1 MTDQSPHQAD
11 HAQERGHILVI
22 EPDAA
27 YAARFPDAPVEYR
40 WSIECQNPARCGG
53 WQECHESHQ
62 IDGEPVNDG
71 PWESEESAP
80 WFEEDYYT
88 FHGVEH
94 EWRYGYGWTVPFD
107 GCVVAENA
115 GYTDCP
121 VEPMRPGRWLVDDEW
136 DDTYMSLNAVEE
148 LALSPVSGS
157 RR

>member
-1 MTDQSPHQAD
+1 MATESTEKDQK
-11 HAQERGHILVI
+11 RGHVLVI
-22 EPDAA
+22 EPDTE

-94 EWRYGYGWTVPFD
+94 EWRYGHGWTVPFD

-121 VEPMRPGRWLVDDEW
+121 VEPMRTGRWLVEDEW
-136 DDTYMSLNAVEE
+136 DDTYMSLHVIEGLPLPPAEE
-148 LALSPVSGS
+148 TP
-157 RR
+157 